1 MTALKR
7 ALELSYPAHEILAR
21 CGYHHH
27 HDGSSTLEAEL
38 PGIRLVRTSYSKGK
52 TATTLEVYSL
62 GEKVMELAWGTDGK
76 ARLVGFDDRSMCWE
90 GPGNNWMGQIQQY
103 GR

>member
-1 MTALKR
+1 MSAPR
-7 ALELSYPAHEILAR
+7 IPR
-21 CGYHHH
+21 
-27 HDGSSTLEAEL
+27 
-38 PGIRLVRTSYSKGK
+38 GK